1 MSVFNDYITESQFG
15 GILDALNIELDAD
28 IDQQDI
34 LDRATGDLE
43 SELVERFVVPLV
55 PDSGGA
61 FSTAPSY
68 ARLKVL
74 SALRAA
80 IRRTIGQD
88 KNVNIVVESTERY
101 IDLHDKAFKDH
112 VKTLLDPKKHYG
124 FKMQTQADGAIDPIQ
139 SIGLARADNGPHI
152 VPDRS
157 VDF

>member
-1 MSVFNDYITESQFG
+1 MSVFNDYITEAQFG
-15 GILDALNIELDAD
+15 GILDTLNIQNDSS

-34 LDRATGDLE
+34 LDRATGDME

-55 PDSGGA
+55 AESGGA
-61 FSTAPSY
+61 FSTAPSF

-112 VKTLLDPKKHYG
+112 IKTLLDPKKHYG
-124 FKMQTQADGAIDPIQ
+124 FKMQDQADGAIDPVQ
-139 SIGLARADNGPHI
+139 TIGLARADNDPH
-152 VPDRS
+152 VVTDRS
-157 VDF
+157 VDY